1 MSEVDPKGTVSVGKA
16 AELLGLTIA
25 EAYDLVFTKH
35 LRTVEAPS
43 GRRVVPLDTIEA
55 WKREHAVSA

>member
-1 MSEVDPKGTVSVGKA
+1 MDPKGTASVGKA

-25 EAYDLVFTKH
+25 EAYDLVFTKR

-43 GRRVVPLDTIEA
+43 GRRVVPLDAIDA
-55 WKREHAVSA
+55 WRREHAVSS